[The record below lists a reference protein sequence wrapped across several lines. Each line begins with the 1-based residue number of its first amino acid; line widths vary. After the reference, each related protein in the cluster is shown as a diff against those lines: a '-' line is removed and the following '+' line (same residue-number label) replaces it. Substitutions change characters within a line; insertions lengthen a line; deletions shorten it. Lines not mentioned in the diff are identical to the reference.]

1 MRAFRKTCLRP
12 LAALILAAAMALS
25 LAAGS
30 GAVIPWDEMTYVHI
44 DGTDFFADIDALTD
58 AGQAGD
64 SEDVLRLYDSLY
76 DRFALVNTMSSIT
89 YIRNSIDVTDPYW
102 ADEMVYCDTLNQQ
115 MRDALA
121 DACHQVMDGPCG
133 DALAQRVGESAAR
146 YFREYAPKTEREL
159 ELAARE
165 TELITQY
172 NAKMAALDQVVFP
185 YQDQDWTLERLRAE
199 AQTLDRATYNDIYY
213 GIFDAAARDV
223 GEVFRE
229 LVSVRTE
236 MARLRGYEDY
246 NHYAY
251 EELYDR
257 SYTPEQAQVLLDQ
270 AQIICRE
277 FLGGLAGSPV
287 SSRPVTCLFPL
298 DDQEQMLDVL
308 HRYVGQV
315 DPVFDE
321 SWQRLADYGL
331 CDIAAGPS
339 RASGAFTIELPSF
352 GDSAFIYGSRTGS
365 ASALETLFHEFGH
378 FTAITLCPDTNL
390 AAGGNCTD
398 LAEIHSTGLE
408 LLSMQFYDELYG
420 EDADTAR
427 FNTLSSALSIVT
439 GQSFYA
445 QFEAAVYA
453 QPDMTLEQ
461 IGLTYDQLLEDYGYG
476 AAGRPNQTWIQVPHF
491 FSSPDY
497 IVSYVAAA
505 MASLQ
510 IWAAAEDDWRAGADI
525 YMGILRAG
533 FYDADYFQVLDS
545 VGLASFAQSGTVETV
560 CRRALVALADLEADI
575 LGEAANAA

>member
-1 MRAFRKTCLRP
+1 MRAFRTFCLRP
-12 LAALILAAAMALS
+12 LAALILAAAMALTA
-25 LAAGS
+25 AAGAG
-30 GAVIPWDEMTYVHI
+30 GAMAWDEMTYVHM
-44 DGTDFFADIDALTD
+44 DGADFFADIDALTA
-58 AGQAGD
+58 AGQDGD
-64 SEDVLRLYDSLY
+64 SEAVVRLYDSLY
-76 DRFALVNTMSSIT
+76 DRFAQVYTMGSIT
-89 YIRNSIDVTDPYW
+89 YIKNSIDVTDQYW
-102 ADEMVYCDTLNQQ
+102 ADEMVYCNTLSQQ
-115 MRDALA
+115 MKDALC
-121 DACHQVMDGPCG
+121 DACHQVLDGPCA
-133 DALAQRVGESAAR
+133 DALARRVGDDAAQ
-146 YFREYAPKTEREL
+146 YLREYAPMTEREL

-165 TELITQY
+165 TELVTQY
-172 NAKMAALDQVVFP
+172 NAKMEGLDQVV
-185 YQDQDWTLERLRAE
+185 YTCQDQDWTLERLRAE
-199 AQTLDRATYNDIYY
+199 AQALDRETYDDIYY

-223 GEVFRE
+223 GEVFRQ

-236 MARLRGYEDY
+236 LARLRGYEDY
-246 NHYAY
+246 NDYAY
-251 EELYDR
+251 KELYDR
-257 SYTPEQAQVLLDQ
+257 SYTPEQARDLLDQ
-270 AQIICRE
+270 AQVICRE

-298 DDQEQMLDVL
+298 DDQQQMLEVL

-321 SWQRLADYGL
+321 SWQRLADGGL
-331 CDIAAGPS
+331 CDIAAGPG

-365 ASALETLFHEFGH
+365 AGALGTLFHEFGH
-378 FTAITLCPDTNL
+378 FTAILLNPDENL
-390 AAGGNCTD
+390 AVGGMGPD

-408 LLSMQFYDELYG
+408 LLSMRFYDELYG

-439 GQSFYA
+439 GQSLYA

-461 IGLTYDQLLEDYGYG
+461 IGQTYDQLLDAYGYG

-491 FSSPDY
+491 FTNPNY
-497 IVSYVAAA
+497 IISYVAAA

-525 YMGILRAG
+525 YMDILQAG

-545 VGLASFAQSGTVETV
+545 AGLASFAQPGTVETV
-560 CRRALVALADLEADI
+560 CRRALDALAALEADI
-575 LGEAANAA
+575 LGQTAAAA